1 MDLRNPDIRRPH
13 KGRAIVPMNRAA
25 HDSLLEARE
34 GALSEYV
41 IEWAGKR
48 VVSVKRGLKATAR
61 AAGIEFSVYPH
72 LFRHSAAVHMAEA
85 GIDMETIAQYLGH
98 EDVTV
103 TRRVYARFSPDYL
116 RAAAN
121 VRQYDEIG
129 ASGSM
134 NRKITTQFDEAP
146 LINRH
151 NLVGATGIE
160 PVTPTMSR

>member
-1 MDLRNPDIRRPH
+1 MDIRNPDIRRPH

-103 TRRVYARFSPDYL
+103 TRRDLGHEDVTVTRRGSTPDSPL
-116 RAAAN
+116 TIFAPRQTCAN
-121 VRQYDEIG
+121 MTKL
-129 ASGSM
+129 A
-134 NRKITTQFDEAP
+134 
-146 LINRH
+146 H
-151 NLVGATGIE
+151 
-160 PVTPTMSR
+160 PVQ